1 MGLKKKLQ
9 VMLFPVTL
17 AAGIVTGIAIERT
30 KRKAAHIAA
39 VGEAAAQELP
49 VGETCKEQ
57 GEEEM
62 SGNTEEEKPAVEPE
76 NAE

>member
-1 MGLKKKLQ
+1 MGLKNKLQ
-9 VMLFPVTL
+9 VLLFPVTL

-39 VGEAAAQELP
+39 AREAAAQELP
-49 VGETCKEQ
+49 VGETCIEQ
-57 GEEEM
+57 EEEEM
-62 SGNTEEEKPAVEPE
+62 SGNTEEERNAVEPE